1 MLPLAVSFT
10 SRGWRVATS
19 VFAVSCRNMA
29 SDSAPLR
36 TLTVACHATELVVK
50 KSRFIALAGPA
61 ASGADALAFVAA
73 ARDPSASHSCWA
85 YRVSDA
91 EARRSDDGEPAGS
104 AGVPILAAIDRAGMR
119 DAVVVVVRHYGGVKL
134 GSGGLARAYGGAAA
148 AVLADAPS
156 APARDE
162 VLLALRGLRHSRVA
176 AAMDALA
183 AAGAR
188 VLDAEYDATG
198 AVLQV
203 RVDVVERAGI
213 EARLADLTRGEAFF
227 EEADGDGVQADGGA
241 DHGSGS

>member
-1 MLPLAVSFT
+1 
-10 SRGWRVATS
+10 
-19 VFAVSCRNMA
+19 MA
-29 SDSAPLR
+29 SDNAPLR

-73 ARDPSASHSCWA
+73 ARDPSASHNCWA

-91 EARRSDDGEPAGS
+91 EARRSDDGEPSGS

-119 DAVVVVVRHYGGVKL
+119 DAVVVVVRHYGGIKL

-156 APARDE
+156 ALARDE
-162 VLLALRGLRHSRVA
+162 VLLLLRGLRHARVA

-198 AVLQV
+198 AVLKL
-203 RVDVVERAGI
+203 RVDVAERAGI

-227 EEADGDGVQADGGA
+227 EDADGDGSDGDGG
-241 DHGSGS
+241 DGTDRGGGS